1 MIDDND
7 PKFIKFCARREAFLK
22 SIRKNLKQEEAV
34 KTLVEFEEALQ
45 HYSDKHNLIITAVPV
60 EGKGE
65 HFCFTPSKPI
75 KLSDVIFPN
84 GFLEE
89 GE

>member
-7 PKFIKFCARREAFLK
+7 PKFVKFCAKREAFLK
-22 SIRKNLKQEEAV
+22 SIKKDLEQEEAV
-34 KTLVEFEEALQ
+34 KTLVEFEEAMQ
-45 HYSDKHNLIITAVPV
+45 YYSNKHRLIITAVPTDS
-60 EGKGE
+60 KGE
-65 HFCFTPSKPI
+65 HFCFTPSEPI

-84 GFLEE
+84 GFLEN

>member
-22 SIRKNLKQEEAV
+22 SIRKNLEQEEAV

-45 HYSDKHNLIITAVPV
+45 HYSNKHNLIITAVPV
-60 EGKGE
+60 NENGE
-65 HFCFTPSKPI
+65 HFCFTPTEKL
-75 KLSDVIFPN
+75 KLSDIIFPK
-84 GFLEE
+84 GFLED